1 MNVHP
6 IANEIVDVQP
16 SQEEVC
22 NVHHCW
28 SDRACRSV
36 RSKRV
41 QLQRTKK
48 RMKKTRLVPDYTEQ
62 PRAASGTPKG
72 NARPKVRER
81 GRWGPQVS
89 LVEVWP
95 VGQYHAES

>member
-1 MNVHP
+1 M
-6 IANEIVDVQP
+6 
-16 SQEEVC
+16 
-22 NVHHCW
+22 
-28 SDRACRSV
+28 
-36 RSKRV
+36 
-41 QLQRTKK
+41 
-48 RMKKTRLVPDYTEQ
+48 PDYTEQ

-95 VGQYHAES
+95 VSVETLINVEAKFQTHST